1 MCIAN
6 LSPGT
11 GSANPLTTALPA
23 TPFCR
28 TSFSPR
34 SSASFPMSL
43 NESRID
49 GMPP

>member
-1 MCIAN
+1 MAN
-6 LSPGT
+6 FSPGT
-11 GSANPLTTALPA
+11 GSAKPFTTAFAA
-23 TPFCR
+23 TPSFR

-34 SSASFPMSL
+34 SSASLPMSL